1 MSLVNEVIGFFMKS
15 RMGRIEHF
23 KSHPIETQSDVFH
36 NLIERARFTE
46 FGLKHGFSDIKSIKD
61 FQERV
66 PVVTY
71 EEFFPWLERVLR
83 GEKNITW
90 PSEITWFSKSSGTT
104 NARSKF
110 IPVSEEALHECN
122 YRGGRDVLTL
132 YIDNTPDTQL
142 FNGKSISIN
151 GSLHPNPYNENVQAG
166 DVSAIITKNLPK
178 WAEYFRTPPAEIAL
192 LDKWEDKMQ
201 YMITHCCHENV
212 VAMLGVPTWGVVLI
226 ERIMEATGAK
236 NALEFWPNFEVFFH
250 GAVSFTPYR
259 SMFKE
264 RLFPSSDV
272 NYMES
277 YNASEGYFA
286 IQDDLSLED
295 QMLLML
301 DYGVFFE
308 FLPAGEWENPF
319 PKALTLDEVE
329 LNKSY
334 ALVISTNAGLWRY
347 KIGDTVKFT
356 SRHPFR
362 IKISGRTKH
371 FINVFGEELMVENA
385 DQALAYV
392 CEECGLELKEYT
404 AAPVFMNAESKGGHE
419 WIIELSSPPE
429 NPERFVQ
436 MLDSRLR
443 EINSD
448 YDAKR
453 QKDMALQM
461 PRVHFCP
468 QGIFLN
474 WLKKKGKLGGQYK
487 VPRLSN
493 ERKLLEEILELV
505 G

>member
-15 RMGRIEHF
+15 RIGRIEHF
-23 KSHPIETQSDVFH
+23 KSYPIETQFDVFH
-36 NLIERARFTE
+36 SLIERARFTE
-46 FGLKHGFSDIKSIKD
+46 FGLKHGFADIKSIKD

-90 PSEITWFSKSSGTT
+90 PSEISWFSKSSGTT

-132 YIDNTPDTQL
+132 YMENVPNNQL

-151 GSLHPNPYNENVQAG
+151 GSLHPNPYNESVQAG

-178 WAEYFRTPPAEIAL
+178 WAEYFRTPPSEIAL
-192 LDKWEDKMQ
+192 LDKWEDKIQ
-201 YMITHCCHENV
+201 YMIAHCSHENV
-212 VAMLGVPTWGVVLI
+212 VAMMGVPTWGVVLI

-236 NALEFWPNFEVFFH
+236 NALEFWPNFEAFFH

-259 SMFKE
+259 AMFRE
-264 RLFPSSDV
+264 RIFPSAEV

-308 FLPAGEWENPF
+308 FLPADEWENSF

-329 LNKSY
+329 LNKNY
-334 ALVISTNAGLWRY
+334 AMVISTNAGLWRY
-347 KIGDTVKFT
+347 KLGDTVKFT
-356 SRHPFR
+356 SRYPFR

-385 DQALAYV
+385 DQALAYT
-392 CEECGLELKEYT
+392 CEKSGVELKEYT
-404 AAPVFMNAESKGGHE
+404 AAPIFMNSDSKGGHE
-419 WIIELSSPPE
+419 WIIELTSPPE
-429 NPERFVQ
+429 NPESFIR
-436 MLDSRLR
+436 MLDTRLR

-453 QKDMALQM
+453 HKDMALQM

-468 QGIFLN
+468 QGTFLK
-474 WLKKKGKLGGQYK
+474 WLHKNNKLGGQHK

-493 ERKLLEEILELV
+493 ERKLLEEILELP

>member
-15 RMGRIEHF
+15 RIGRIEHF
-23 KSHPIETQSDVFH
+23 KSYPIETQFDVFH
-36 NLIERARFTE
+36 NLIDRARFTE
-46 FGLKHGFSDIKSIKD
+46 FGLKHGFPDIKSIKD

-71 EEFFPWLERVLR
+71 EEFFPWMERVLR

-90 PSEITWFSKSSGTT
+90 PSEIAWFSKSSGTT

-132 YIDNTPDTQL
+132 YVENTPGTQL
-142 FNGKSISIN
+142 FTGKSISIN
-151 GSLHPNPYNENVQAG
+151 GSLHPNPYNENVLAG

-192 LDKWEDKMQ
+192 LDKWEEKME
-201 YMITHCCHENV
+201 YMTGYCAHENV

-226 ERIMEATGAK
+226 ERIMEAAGAK

-259 SMFKE
+259 AMFRE
-264 RLFPSSDV
+264 RLFPSSQV

-308 FLPAGEWENPF
+308 FLPADQWDTPF
-319 PKALTLDEVE
+319 PRALTLDEVE
-329 LNKSY
+329 LNKKLCDS
-334 ALVISTNAGLWRY
+334 
-347 KIGDTVKFT
+347 
-356 SRHPFR
+356 
-362 IKISGRTKH
+362 H
-371 FINVFGEELMVENA
+371 FHQCRAVA
-385 DQALAYV
+385 
-392 CEECGLELKEYT
+392 
-404 AAPVFMNAESKGGHE
+404 
-419 WIIELSSPPE
+419 
-429 NPERFVQ
+429 
-436 MLDSRLR
+436 
-443 EINSD
+443 
-448 YDAKR
+448 
-453 QKDMALQM
+453 
-461 PRVHFCP
+461 
-468 QGIFLN
+468 
-474 WLKKKGKLGGQYK
+474 
-487 VPRLSN
+487 
-493 ERKLLEEILELV
+493 
-505 G
+505 

>member
-15 RMGRIEHF
+15 RMGRIDHF
-23 KSHPIETQSDVFH
+23 KNYPIETQFSVFH

-46 FGLKHGFSDIKSIKD
+46 FGRHYQFSDIKSIKD

-66 PVVTY
+66 PVVSY
-71 EEFFPWLERVLR
+71 EEYFPWLERVLR

-110 IPVSEEALHECN
+110 IPVSEESLHECN
-122 YRGGRDVLTL
+122 YRGGRDVLSL
-132 YIDNTPDTQL
+132 YVENTPNTQL
-142 FNGKSISIN
+142 FTGKSISIN

-192 LDKWEDKMQ
+192 LDKWEDKMNF
-201 YMITHCCHENV
+201 MIQHCSSENI

-264 RLFPSSDV
+264 RLFPSSQV
-272 NYMES
+272 QYMES

-286 IQDDLSLED
+286 IQDDLSLQD

-308 FLPAGEWENPF
+308 FVSAEDWENPF

-329 LNKSY
+329 LNKNY
-334 ALVISTNAGLWRY
+334 AIIVSTNAGLWRY
-347 KIGDTVKFT
+347 KLGDTVKFT
-356 SRHPFR
+356 SKYPFR

-385 DQALAYV
+385 DQALSKV
-392 CEECGLELKEYT
+392 CQEMHLELLEYT
-404 AAPVFMNAESKGGHE
+404 AAPIYMEANAKGGHE
-419 WIIELSSPPE
+419 WMIELAHSPE
-429 NPERFVQ
+429 NPQEFTQ
-436 MLDSRLR
+436 KLDQYLR

-453 QKDMALQM
+453 QKDLALQM
-461 PRVHFCP
+461 PLIHFCP
-468 QGIFLN
+468 KGTFMS
-474 WLKKKGKLGGQYK
+474 WLRKNEKLGGQHK

-493 ERKLLEEILELV
+493 ERKLLEEIMAEL
-505 G
+505 

>member
-1 MSLVNEVIGFFMKS
+1 MSLVNEVIGFFMKN
-15 RMGRIEHF
+15 RIGRIEHF
-23 KSHPIETQSDVFH
+23 KKYPIETQSDVFR

-46 FGLKHGFSDIKSIKD
+46 FGLKHGFSDIKTVKD

-71 EEFFPWLERVLR
+71 EEFFPWMERVLR

-122 YRGGRDVLTL
+122 YRGGRDILTL
-132 YIDNTPDTQL
+132 YIENTPNTQL

-151 GSLHPNPYNENVQAG
+151 GSLHPNPYNQNVQAG

-178 WAEYFRTPPAEIAL
+178 WAEYFRTPPAEVAL

-201 YMITHCCHENV
+201 YMITHCSHENV
-212 VAMLGVPTWGVVLI
+212 VSMMGVPTWGVVLI

-236 NALEFWPNFEVFFH
+236 NALEFWPGFEAFFH

-259 SMFKE
+259 NMFKE
-264 RLFPSSDV
+264 RLFPFSEV
-272 NYMES
+272 RYMES

-308 FLPAGEWENPF
+308 FLPAEEWDKPF
-319 PKALTLDEVE
+319 PKALTLEEVE
-329 LNKSY
+329 LNRNY

-347 KIGDTVKFT
+347 KIGDTIKFT
-356 SRHPFR
+356 SLDPFR
-362 IKISGRTKH
+362 IRISGRTKH

-385 DQALAYV
+385 DQALACV
-392 CEECGLELKEYT
+392 CGECGLELKEYT
-404 AAPVFMNAESKGGHE
+404 AAPIFMDTDSRGGHE
-419 WIIELSSPPE
+419 WIIELDSLPPD
-429 NPERFVQ
+429 PEQFVR

-453 QKDMALQM
+453 HKNMALQM
-461 PRVHFCP
+461 PRVHFFSER
-468 QGIFLN
+468 IFLK
-474 WLKKKGKLGGQYK
+474 WLHKKGKMGGQNK

-493 ERKLLEEILELV
+493 ERNLLEEILELAR
-505 G
+505 